1 LTIALVTRHNQVKSS
16 GGVVKLV
23 AYLRVSTDV
32 QAEGLGLD
40 GQRAAITEWAGTQAH
55 EIAAEFTDAGVSGS
69 NGLVTRTGLADAFTV
84 LRNGDASG
92 IVVYR
97 LDRLARDLIIQ
108 EQLLAEARQH
118 GWSVFSTSAGEA
130 AYLEDDPGDP
140 SRKMIRQVLGAVAEY
155 ERSMIALRLRSGRAR
170 KAQAGGFA
178 YGAPPYGYAAVDG
191 GLVEVAEEQA
201 TLSRIRRDH
210 HDGKSLRAI
219 AETLNAE
226 GVKPRRGQAWHPG
239 VIVRLVDGSRGAS

>member
-1 LTIALVTRHNQVKSS
+1 M
-16 GGVVKLV
+16 KLV
-23 AYLRVSTDV
+23 AYLRVSTEV

-40 GQRAAITEWAGTQAH
+40 VQEDAITEWAETHEH
-55 EIAAEFTDAGVSGS
+55 EIVAEFTDAGISGS
-69 NGLVTRTGLADAFTV
+69 NGLEARTGLADALTV
-84 LRNGDASG
+84 LRSDGADG

-118 GWSVFSTSAGEA
+118 GWGVFSTSPSEA

-170 KAQAGGFA
+170 KAQRGGFA
-178 YGAPPYGYAAVDG
+178 GGAPPYGYAAVDG
-191 GLVEVAEEQA
+191 NLVEVAEEQA
-201 TLSRIRRDH
+201 TLIRIRGDH
-210 HDGKSLRAI
+210 RKGMSLRAI
-219 AETLNAE
+219 ARTLNAD
-226 GVKPRRGQAWHPG
+226 GVMPRRGRTWHPG
-239 VIVRLVDGSRGAS
+239 VLARLVDESLRAS

>member
-1 LTIALVTRHNQVKSS
+1 M
-16 GGVVKLV
+16 KLI
-23 AYLRVSTDV
+23 AYLRVSTDA

-40 GQRAAITEWAGTQAH
+40 VQKAAITDWANTHGH
-55 EIAAEFTDAGVSGS
+55 KLAADFTDAGVSGS
-69 NGLVTRTGLADAFTV
+69 NGLDTRTGLADAFNA
-84 LRNGDASG
+84 LRDSDASG

-118 GWSVFSTSAGEA
+118 GWAVFSTSTGEA
-130 AYLEDDPGDP
+130 AYLEDDPGEP

-178 YGAPPYGYAAVDG
+178 YGAPPTDIRLSTANWSRTPRNKQRFPASG
-191 GLVEVAEEQA
+191 GCIVKESPTEPLP
-201 TLSRIRRDH
+201 
-210 HDGKSLRAI
+210 KSSMPMA
-219 AETLNAE
+219 
-226 GVKPRRGQAWHPG
+226 
-239 VIVRLVDGSRGAS
+239 